1 MNGNSVI
8 KLNSARRLSYI
19 AGDLLLSSSRACG
32 RPCLRAGMGKTP
44 GWLPCASELRYKTCF
59 AVVFAV
65 FIALFSRRRRRC
77 SVELTSPPQRKPA
90 SAKLATASLVPC
102 ETSPPV
108 LVA

>member
-8 KLNSARRLSYI
+8 KLDSARRLSYI
-19 AGDLLLSSSRACG
+19 AGDLLLGSSRTCG
-32 RPCLRAGMGKTP
+32 RPWLRTGAGKTP
-44 GWLPCASELRYKTCF
+44 AWLPCASELHYKTCF
-59 AVVFAV
+59 AVIFAV

-90 SAKLATASLVPC
+90 SAKLATASLVPY
-102 ETSPPV
+102 ETSPLA